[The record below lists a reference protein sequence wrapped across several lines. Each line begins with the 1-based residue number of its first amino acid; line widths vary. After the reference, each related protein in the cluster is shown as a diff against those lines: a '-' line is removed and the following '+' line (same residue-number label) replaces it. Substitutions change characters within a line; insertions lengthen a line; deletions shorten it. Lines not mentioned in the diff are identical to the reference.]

1 MNLSLNQAVQILTQP
16 HPLHFIWQIYLSQIQ
31 AQALDFSI
39 EKNSL
44 HHYFNLKMPQS

>member
-1 MNLSLNQAVQILTQP
+1 MNLSLNQAVHILTQP

-39 EKNSL
+39 EKKLFASF
-44 HHYFNLKMPQS
+44 FNLKMPQS